1 MAAKHH
7 SVAFEPHVTLLSLI
21 EGQIDELKAALSKIS
36 DRFGPFRYVAPG
48 IALMFATRATTV
60 VGSHLLLEPFVPLLC
75 IAVGM
80 KRRMTFSQLATGAS
94 FYQCCFV
101 LGEEVPELMRLRKSV
116 EEELSKCCE
125 LKLSNLKYMP
135 HLSLLYADMTEREKE
150 EALKFPASFTSLLDD
165 SLFEVTSIDIYS
177 TPLSDRSTKSWKCV
191 AEIPLRGVPAF
202 PAS

>member
-1 MAAKHH
+1 M
-7 SVAFEPHVTLLSLI
+7 
-21 EGQIDELKAALSKIS
+21 
-36 DRFGPFRYVAPG
+36 
-48 IALMFATRATTV
+48 
-60 VGSHLLLEPFVPLLC
+60 
-75 IAVGM
+75 
-80 KRRMTFSQLATGAS
+80 
-94 FYQCCFV
+94 
-101 LGEEVPELMRLRKSV
+101 LGEEVPELMHLRKSV

-125 LKLSNLKYMP
+125 LKLSNPKYMP